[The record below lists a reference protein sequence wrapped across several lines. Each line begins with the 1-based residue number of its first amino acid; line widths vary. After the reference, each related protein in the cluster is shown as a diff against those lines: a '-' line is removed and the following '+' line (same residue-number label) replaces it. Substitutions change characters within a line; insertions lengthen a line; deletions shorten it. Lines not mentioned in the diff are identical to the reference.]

1 MKAKAKTPKKR
12 INTNEKGYRS
22 ERKTVEYL
30 EALGYVVDTT
40 RRSSYKGS
48 NDFFN
53 LFDHAAVAKVIDVT
67 HFYGETHSS
76 FRNLDK
82 MEVETRRGN
91 FRLIPKGSTLWV
103 QTTSNR
109 NKSKAV
115 REAIAAFPAT
125 YKLILIWYDRNP
137 VPREVWL

>member
-1 MKAKAKTPKKR
+1 MKAKAKAKAKTPKKR
-12 INTNEKGYRS
+12 INTNEKGYRN

-40 RRSSYKGS
+40 RRSSYKGN

-53 LFDHAAVAKVIDVT
+53 LFDHAAVYNSPYRLIHIGDKITTVT
-67 HFYGETHSS
+67 QGET
-76 FRNLDK
+76 
-82 MEVETRRGN
+82 V
-91 FRLIPKGSTLWV
+91 WV

-109 NKSKAV
+109 NKPKKV
-115 REAIAAFPAT
+115 REAIAAFPAI

>member
-1 MKAKAKTPKKR
+1 MKKR
-12 INTNEKGYRS
+12 INTNDKGYRN

-48 NDFFN
+48 NDFFS
-53 LFDHAAVAKVIDVT
+53 LFDHAAIASNKNGVNIAHTHIGVISNGD
-67 HFYGETHSS
+67 
-76 FRNLDK
+76 
-82 MEVETRRGN
+82 
-91 FRLIPKGSTLWV
+91 TLWV

-109 NKSKAV
+109 NKPKAV
-115 REAIAAFPAT
+115 REAIAAFPAK
-125 YKLILIWYDRNP
+125 YKLILIWCDRNP

>member
-1 MKAKAKTPKKR
+1 MKAKAKAKTPKPKKR
-12 INTNEKGYRS
+12 INTKEKGDRS
-22 ERKTVEYL
+22 QRKTVEYL

-53 LFDHAAVAKVIDVT
+53 LFDHVAVCASDKAEHWNNDNSDFDDIAKECSSGYVLRQ
-67 HFYGETHSS
+67 GETL
-76 FRNLDK
+76 F
-82 MEVETRRGN
+82 
-91 FRLIPKGSTLWV
+91 V

-109 NKSKAV
+109 NKPKKV